1 MNCTAFISVLFLLL
15 AQITFVKAVEN
26 SSPKRV
32 VSLDYCAD
40 QYILKLLPKANILAL
55 SKDSTS
61 EFSYL
66 RKQAEGVK
74 TIRATAEEII
84 AARPDLV
91 VRSYG
96 GGPQIV
102 QFLGKAGIP
111 TLQMNFLI
119 SINDVRE
126 EIRRLSARLGA
137 SRKGASVI
145 ANFNRR
151 LAKLPSPTDVIQAI
165 YLPSSGVTAGP
176 GTLIDEIITTAGF
189 INIETQPGWSSVKL
203 ENIARYQPD
212 LIITSARKDRMGSH
226 NQWNAIKHSMVK
238 EFVAARHQASL
249 PLSITSCGGWFIIDA
264 IEQLVSER
272 LRLER
277 GQ

>member
-1 MNCTAFISVLFLLL
+1 MNISTFFSMFLLL
-15 AQITFVKAVEN
+15 AMEITAA
-26 SSPKRV
+26 SAPGIMSPSRV
-32 VSLDYCAD
+32 ISLDYCAD
-40 QYILKLLPKANILAL
+40 QYVLKLLPKANILAL
-55 SKDSTS
+55 SQDATS
-61 EFSYL
+61 EFSFM
-66 RKQAEGVK
+66 KSQAEGIQK
-74 TIRATAEEII
+74 IRSTAEEII

-111 TLQMNFLI
+111 TLQMNFLV

-126 EIRRLSARLGA
+126 EIRRLSARLDA
-137 SRKGASVI
+137 SHKGASVI
-145 ANFNRR
+145 DNFNRR
-151 LAKLPSPTDVIQAI
+151 LAKLPSPTNVIQAI

-189 INIETQPGWSSVKL
+189 INIETQPGWSSVRL
-203 ENIARYQPD
+203 ENMARYQPD
-212 LIITSARKDRMGSH
+212 LIITSAGKDRMGSH

-238 EFVAARHQASL
+238 EFVNARHQASL

>member
-1 MNCTAFISVLFLLL
+1 MNCTAFFSVSVLLL

-26 SSPKRV
+26 SSPERV

-61 EFSYL
+61 EFSYM

-102 QFLGKAGIP
+102 QFLEKAGIP

-126 EIRRLSARLGA
+126 EIRRLSARLDA
-137 SRKGASVI
+137 S
-145 ANFNRR
+145 
-151 LAKLPSPTDVIQAI
+151 
-165 YLPSSGVTAGP
+165 
-176 GTLIDEIITTAGF
+176 
-189 INIETQPGWSSVKL
+189 
-203 ENIARYQPD
+203 
-212 LIITSARKDRMGSH
+212 H
-226 NQWNAIKHSMVK
+226 K
-238 EFVAARHQASL
+238 EPRS
-249 PLSITSCGGWFIIDA
+249 
-264 IEQLVSER
+264 
-272 LRLER
+272 
-277 GQ
+277 

>member
-1 MNCTAFISVLFLLL
+1 MFLLL
-15 AQITFVKAVEN
+15 AMEITAA
-26 SSPKRV
+26 SAPGIMSPSRV
-32 VSLDYCAD
+32 ISLDYCAD
-40 QYILKLLPKANILAL
+40 QYVLKLLPKANILAL
-55 SKDSTS
+55 SQDATS
-61 EFSYL
+61 EFSFM
-66 RKQAEGVK
+66 KSQAEGIQK
-74 TIRATAEEII
+74 IRSTAEEII

-111 TLQMNFLI
+111 TLQMNFLV

-126 EIRRLSARLGA
+126 EIRRLSARLDA
-137 SRKGASVI
+137 SHKGASVI
-145 ANFNRR
+145 DNFNRR
-151 LAKLPSPTDVIQAI
+151 LAKLPSPTNVIQAI

-189 INIETQPGWSSVKL
+189 INIETQPGWSSVRL
-203 ENIARYQPD
+203 ENMARYQPD
-212 LIITSARKDRMGSH
+212 LIITSAGKDRMGSH

-238 EFVAARHQASL
+238 EFVNARHQASL